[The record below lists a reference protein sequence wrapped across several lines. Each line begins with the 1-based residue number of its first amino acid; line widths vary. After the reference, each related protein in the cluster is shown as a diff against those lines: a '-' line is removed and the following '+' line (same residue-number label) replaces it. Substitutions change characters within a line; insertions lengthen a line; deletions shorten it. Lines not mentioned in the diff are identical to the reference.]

1 MRHHRGRWRRQ
12 SRLRPLQMLNS
23 NCVINLEKTK
33 MTYPTSLCFVSCPP
47 SIYFYILLSY
57 AETLLICR
65 ANLSIIGRRNSFL
78 PFFLTKNKK
87 TQFICCFPN
96 TMPFVVQD
104 INASLFAT
112 FFLGAKKCTGVISPC
127 HCMVSY
133 SGKLTSH
140 CPQTPPHKPG
150 HGHSEGCH
158 CLSGPLIYLDMG
170 AEACHMTV
178 N

>member
-1 MRHHRGRWRRQ
+1 MQDYSLGLIVPAVLTVCEENANGAIMGEGWRRQ
-12 SRLRPLQMLNS
+12 SRLRLLQMWNS

-65 ANLSIIGRRNSFL
+65 ANLSLIGRRNSFL
-78 PFFLTKNKK
+78 QFFLTKNKK

-96 TMPFVVQD
+96 TMPFVLQD

-112 FFLGAKKCTGVISPC
+112 FFVGAMEVPRS
-127 HCMVSY
+127 
-133 SGKLTSH
+133 
-140 CPQTPPHKPG
+140 
-150 HGHSEGCH
+150 
-158 CLSGPLIYLDMG
+158 
-170 AEACHMTV
+170 ARAF
-178 N
+178 